1 MLCGNGSGARL
12 CPAGYVCLPGI
23 GDNPNYGYTSFD
35 TFLWSMLT
43 TFQLITLDFWE
54 DVYNKIIAAM
64 GPWSILFFGL
74 VVFFGSFYLIN
85 LMLAV
90 VAMSY
95 EEEAENTEEEKVKD
109 LADHRDDSTFSF
121 DPSNLKLHRLDKDS
135 KFPTIRLKNHTIFAS
150 YKYNKKKKK
159 KKAKGRKSVEGG
171 VTKEDDSCVSADGH
185 VSAVSPA
192 GRRVSELHDEHE
204 TNELRPRALVHELLS
219 PDPRPVVVELP
230 GAIRTPSVS
239 PQRKQ
244 SSSSDRYAAAAQD
257 PTEVSC
263 DSSALNVRALP
274 PSPIPAAAP
283 PTTEAHPLRSSCE
296 QLEATEKTS
305 VQMFHGGELDEYY
318 VHITTGQQPL
328 GPAGSRGAL
337 DCTPTGDAADELA
350 GLEDAGLDEDAVSPL
365 AGHRSQGGGRR
376 EALRHAMF
384 ATSVE
389 SQGIGEMRGNSDS
402 STSEH
407 RSAGDVRR
415 LGMRECS
422 LDDSGVVGDQETMSE
437 RGKNMMI
444 RTEDITPLA
453 KALDLEVTLTE
464 KKCNG
469 ISPQRRSPSPSYVSH
484 VVELHDE
491 TPDRNCDCCSSCCIW
506 YETWLRW
513 QNRLHLLVTDPCFDV
528 FITLCI
534 ILNTAFLA
542 LEHYGMSNEMRQ
554 TLEIGNRVFTSIF
567 TLECTLKVIAI
578 SKEFFRSGWN
588 IFDLIVV
595 VASLVELSL
604 QNINGLSVLRV
615 LRLLRVLKL
624 AQSWTTMRVLLSIII
639 SSLGALGNLTFV
651 LVIVIYI
658 FAVIGMQLFSN
669 SYTADIFE
677 PDPVPRWNFNDFFHS
692 FMMIF
697 RILCGEWIEPL
708 WDCMRAKREESEMC
722 LAVFLPALVM
732 GNFLVLNLFLALL
745 LNSFNCEELRTR
757 KEGQVAPHGGPG
769 IDLVT
774 LRRRL
779 RYLRRRLVPPAGR
792 RASQPSPRPA
802 RRMEL
807 RAELKT
813 SSLSEGLDRECASAS
828 TMRSHAGRT
837 ASPLLR
843 ESSADRMK
851 GCTGCDQLPNE
862 YTAQQRSDGKKHI
875 SPGCSALGSSQEA
888 KGKSKLVQS
897 VQRLKG
903 YIRSHRDP
911 ESRQREVI
919 AAFESARVDQP
930 ARCALPPLP
939 VSVSVP
945 EIRRTLDET
954 DLLSDSSDPLQAGY
968 KQINAEVGPPVT
980 RLAPPAGTGGVF
992 KSPSTVSNWSTLATY
1007 VESLRGRDQ
1016 TGSKPEPTAEQQQ
1029 QQRKR
1034 EPNDC
1039 FPVGCY
1045 NRFPCCQAFTR
1056 TPVYRRWHRFRTVV
1070 VRFVDNSYFE
1080 WVVLVMIIASSIAL
1094 CFEDKYLYQR
1104 PQLKRYLRWANLVFA
1119 SLFTVEMVLK
1129 WVAFG
1134 LKKYY
1139 SNAWTILDFIIVVA
1153 SIFSLAIEENETLV
1167 ALRSLRTLRAL
1178 RPLRAISRWQG
1189 MKIVVNALM
1198 FAIPSIFNV
1207 LLVCL
1212 VFWLIFSIMG
1222 VQFFSG
1228 QFYKCVDDD
1237 GERLPVSVVNDR
1249 NDCGRLN
1256 YTWVNSKISFDN
1268 VGIAYLALF
1277 QVATFEGWM
1286 EVMADAVD
1294 ARGEGMQPEREA
1306 NLYAYIYFVVFIVC
1320 GSFFTLNLFIGVI
1333 IDNFNMLK
1341 KKYEGGVLEM
1351 FLTDSQ
1357 KNYYTALKKL
1367 GRKKPQKVIRRPLN
1381 HYHALFYDIA
1391 VSRRFEIAIFV
1402 MIFLNMVIMGIEHY
1416 GQPSSV
1422 ASVLE
1427 LFNILFT
1434 TIFSLEA
1441 LVKIIGLRL
1450 HYFTV
1455 PWNLFDFILVGLS
1468 IFSLVIEAEHFNT
1481 EFPIPPTLLRVVRVF
1496 RIGRILRLIKAAK
1509 GIRKLLFALIVSLPA
1524 LFNIGAL
1531 LFLVMF
1537 IYAIIGIA
1545 LFANIRHSG
1554 VINDIMNFET
1564 FGNSMIL
1571 LFRLI
1576 TSAGWND
1583 VLDPLMAQPPDC
1595 DPNLTAE
1602 NGDILPYGDC
1612 GQPLFAIIY
1621 FVTFIVINFMIV
1633 INMYIAVILENF
1645 NQAHQEEEIGI
1656 VEEDLEMFYVRWA
1669 KYDPHATQFINFS
1682 QLSDFIASLDPPL
1695 GIAKPNTVALVS
1707 FNLPIARGDKIH
1719 CLDILHALTKHVLGH
1734 VEETEEFHKLQE
1746 QMNEKFKKQFPT
1758 RKELEIVSSTRQ
1770 WKQMDLAARII
1781 QRALKAFC
1789 RRKRERERLAL
1800 TLDDSQTQTSPGRSP
1815 TTPMFLQRVASY
1827 LHVPALMAGG
1837 RRSRTGSV
1845 ASSTSR
1851 PGSRASGDSADS
1863 SRRSSYHLGES
1874 FSRIGVLG
1882 AGLPGLGIV
1891 GFDVLERR
1899 DSGRRRGGGGG
1910 DGSAGGSMSRISEL
1924 PPPQVQIH
1932 EVDEDASS

>member
-1 MLCGNGSGARL
+1 METTYCRDCRAAKREKVVDKIEERLLCSWLRTIINALLNSLTQLVEVMSLTLFCLMVFALFALQVFMGVLRNKCVLSAETETQWQLHTNDSSFWAKDNHTEDFMICGNGSGARQ
-12 CPAGYVCLPGI
+12 CPDGYSCLPGI
-23 GDNPNYGYTSFD
+23 GENPNFGYTNFD
-35 TFLWSMLT
+35 NFLWSMLT

-95 EEEAENTEEEKVKD
+95 EEEAENTEEEKTKD

-135 KFPTIRLKNHTIFAS
+135 KFPTIRLKNRTLFAS
-150 YKYNKKKKK
+150 YTYNKKKKK
-159 KKAKGRKSVEGG
+159 KKAKKRAGDSATR
-171 VTKEDDSCVSADGH
+171 EDDSYVSNE
-185 VSAVSPA
+185 
-192 GRRVSELHDEHE
+192 GRSSVPPPSERRASEDQEE
-204 TNELRPRALVHELLS
+204 REASEPRPRATLVAELLS
-219 PDPRPVVVELP
+219 VEPASSLTRRPSSTGFDSARSPGGVATVEVP
-230 GAIRTPSVS
+230 
-239 PQRKQ
+239 
-244 SSSSDRYAAAAQD
+244 
-257 PTEVSC
+257 C
-263 DSSALNVRALP
+263 DESELNVRALP
-274 PSPIPAAAP
+274 PAAGQQQP
-283 PTTEAHPLRSSCE
+283 QHPLRSSCE
-296 QLEATEKTS
+296 QLDASDETR
-305 VQMFHGGELDEYY
+305 VQMFPGGESDEYY
-318 VHITTGQQPL
+318 VHITTGQQ
-328 GPAGSRGAL
+328 A
-337 DCTPTGDAADELA
+337 
-350 GLEDAGLDEDAVSPL
+350 
-365 AGHRSQGGGRR
+365 GGRR
-376 EALRHAMF
+376 EALRTAMF

-402 STSEH
+402 STSEQ
-407 RSAGDVRR
+407 RSVCDIRR
-415 LGMRECS
+415 SGMRDCS
-422 LDDSGVVGDQETMSE
+422 LDDSGVVGDHETMSD
-437 RGKNMMI
+437 RGKNLLV

-453 KALDLEVTLTE
+453 KALDLEVTLSD
-464 KKCNG
+464 KCNG
-469 ISPQRRSPSPSYVSH
+469 ISPKHRSPSPSYISH

-491 TPDRNCDCCSSCCIW
+491 TPDRNCDCCVSCCFC
-506 YETWLRW
+506 YGPWLRW
-513 QNRLHLLVTDPCFDV
+513 QNRMHQLVTDPCFDV

-542 LEHYGMSNEMRQ
+542 MEHYGMSIEMKE

-567 TLECTLKVIAI
+567 TLECLLKVVAI
-578 SKEFFRSGWN
+578 SKQFFRSGWN

-658 FAVIGMQLFSN
+658 FAVIGMQLFST
-669 SYTADIFE
+669 SYTASVFG
-677 PDPVPRWNFNDFFHS
+677 PDPVPRWNFDDFFHS

-708 WDCMRAKREESEMC
+708 WDCMRAKGDESEMC

-745 LNSFNCEELRTR
+745 LNSFNCEELRSR
-757 KEGQVAPHGGPG
+757 KEE
-769 IDLVT
+769 D
-774 LRRRL
+774 
-779 RYLRRRLVPPAGR
+779 
-792 RASQPSPRPA
+792 
-802 RRMEL
+802 E
-807 RAELKT
+807 
-813 SSLSEGLDRECASAS
+813 
-828 TMRSHAGRT
+828 
-837 ASPLLR
+837 
-843 ESSADRMK
+843 
-851 GCTGCDQLPNE
+851 
-862 YTAQQRSDGKKHI
+862 
-875 SPGCSALGSSQEA
+875 EA

-903 YIRSHRDP
+903 YIRSRGDRRD
-911 ESRQREVI
+911 EAVRAFQEAGRRR
-919 AAFESARVDQP
+919 AA
-930 ARCALPPLP
+930 PLP
-939 VSVSVP
+939 VSFSVP

-968 KQINAEVGPPVT
+968 KQMAAEPFSSPSSSPLSEAGPPGA
-980 RLAPPAGTGGVF
+980 RLAPPTQPGVY
-992 KSPSTVSNWSTLATY
+992 KSPSTVSNWSTLAMY
-1007 VESLRGRDQ
+1007 VESLRGRDP
-1016 TGSKPEPTAEQQQ
+1016 TEVRAEPPAEGQEAEQE
-1029 QQRKR
+1029 RR
-1034 EPNDC
+1034 VPHDC
-1039 FPVGCY
+1039 LPTSCY
-1045 NRFPCCQAFTR
+1045 NEFPCCDALSR
-1056 TPVYRRWHRFRTVV
+1056 TPWFRTWFRFRTLVM
-1070 VRFVDNSYFE
+1070 RFVDNSYFE

-1094 CFEDKYLYQR
+1094 CFEDKYLYQK
-1104 PQLKRYLRWANLVFA
+1104 PQLKYYLRWANLVFA

-1129 WVAFG
+1129 WIAFG

-1139 SNAWTILDFIIVVA
+1139 TNAWTILDFIIVVA

-1228 QFYKCVDDD
+1228 QFYKCVDAE
-1237 GERLPVSVVNDR
+1237 GAILPIQVVNDR
-1249 NDCGRLN
+1249 NDCFHLN
-1256 YTWVNSKISFDN
+1256 YTWINSKISFDH

-1294 ARGEGMQPEREA
+1294 ARGVELQPAREA
-1306 NLYAYIYFVVFIVC
+1306 NIYAYIYFVVFIVC

-1468 IFSLVIEAEHFNT
+1468 IFSLVIEAEHLNT

-1545 LFANIRHSG
+1545 LFANVKHSG
-1554 VINDIMNFET
+1554 VIDDIMNFET

-1595 DPNLTAE
+1595 DPDLRAE
-1602 NGDILPYGDC
+1602 NGDYLPYGNC

-1695 GIAKPNTVALVS
+1695 GIPKPNTVALVS
-1707 FNLPIARGDKIH
+1707 FNLPIAKGDKIH

-1781 QRALKAFC
+1781 QRALKTFC

-1800 TLDDSQTQTSPGRSP
+1800 TLGDSQTQTSPGRSP

-1827 LHVPALMAGG
+1827 LHVPSLVAGG

-1845 ASSTSR
+1845 ASGSGSR
-1851 PGSRASGDSADS
+1851 PGSRCSGDSADS

-1874 FSRIGVLG
+1874 FSRIGVLS

-1891 GFDVLERR
+1891 GFDSLERR
-1899 DSGRRRGGGGG
+1899 DSGRRRGA
-1910 DGSAGGSMSRISEL
+1910 DALGSMGRIVEL

-1932 EVDEDASS
+1932 GADEEAGS

>member
-1 MLCGNGSGARL
+1 MFTIISNCVFLAMTKPPEEAEWIFLAIYSLEALIKSIAKGFILNKYTYLRSPWNWLDFIVVVLGYVTLFVNLGNLAGLRTFRVLRALKTVSIMPGLRTIINALLNSLTQLVEVMSLTLFCLMVFALFALQVFMGVLRNKCVLEPDTAEQWPQYSTNSTFWAIDNHTEDFMLCGNGSGARL

-274 PSPIPAAAP
+274 PSPTPAAAP

-757 KEGQVAPHGGPG
+757 KE
-769 IDLVT
+769 
-774 LRRRL
+774 
-779 RYLRRRLVPPAGR
+779 
-792 RASQPSPRPA
+792 
-802 RRMEL
+802 
-807 RAELKT
+807 
-813 SSLSEGLDRECASAS
+813 
-828 TMRSHAGRT
+828 
-837 ASPLLR
+837 
-843 ESSADRMK
+843 
-851 GCTGCDQLPNE
+851 
-862 YTAQQRSDGKKHI
+862 
-875 SPGCSALGSSQEA
+875 EA

-930 ARCALPPLP
+930 ARCALPTLP

-1256 YTWVNSKISFDN
+1256 YTWANSKISFDN

-1277 QVATFEGWM
+1277 QV
-1286 EVMADAVD
+1286 
-1294 ARGEGMQPEREA
+1294 
-1306 NLYAYIYFVVFIVC
+1306 
-1320 GSFFTLNLFIGVI
+1320 
-1333 IDNFNMLK
+1333 
-1341 KKYEGGVLEM
+1341 YEGGVLEM

-1899 DSGRRRGGGGG
+1899 DSGRRRGG

-1932 EVDEDASS
+1932 EVDEEASS

>member
-1 MLCGNGSGARL
+1 MGGGKPLQWVLRRGRPGRRPTAGSGTASGGSTPPPGTIKPFTQASLERLETRTAEARKHFGVLPRRNARLQDGSVLPTKFSPFPTHMYGRPLEEFDQFIFEETFCAVSKRFNKNYVHRFTASKSFFIFSPWNPVRRACIFVSTNQYFDYFVMFTIISNCVFLAMTKPPEEAEWIFLAIYSLEALIKSIAKGFILNKYTYLRSPWNWLDFIVVVLGYVTLFVNLGNLAGLRTFRVLRALKTVSIMPGLRTIINALLNSLTQLVEVMSLTLFCLMVFALFALQVFMGVLRNKCVLEPDTAEQWPQYSTNSTFWAIDNHTEDFMLCGNGSGARL

-192 GRRVSELHDEHE
+192 ARRVSELHDEHE

-274 PSPIPAAAP
+274 PSPTPAAAP

-350 GLEDAGLDEDAVSPL
+350 GLEDVGLDEDAVSPL

-779 RYLRRRLVPPAGR
+779 RYLRRRLVRPAGR

-802 RRMEL
+802 RR
-807 RAELKT
+807 AELQTEPNT
-813 SSLSEGLDRECASAS
+813 SSLSEGLDRECASVS

-851 GCTGCDQLPNE
+851 GCTGCDQLPDE
-862 YTAQQRSDGKKHI
+862 YTAPPANDGKKHI

-968 KQINAEVGPPVT
+968 KQINA
-980 RLAPPAGTGGVF
+980 
-992 KSPSTVSNWSTLATY
+992 
-1007 VESLRGRDQ
+1007 
-1016 TGSKPEPTAEQQQ
+1016 
-1029 QQRKR
+1029 
-1034 EPNDC
+1034 
-1039 FPVGCY
+1039 
-1045 NRFPCCQAFTR
+1045 
-1056 TPVYRRWHRFRTVV
+1056 
-1070 VRFVDNSYFE
+1070 
-1080 WVVLVMIIASSIAL
+1080 
-1094 CFEDKYLYQR
+1094 
-1104 PQLKRYLRWANLVFA
+1104 
-1119 SLFTVEMVLK
+1119 
-1129 WVAFG
+1129 
-1134 LKKYY
+1134 
-1139 SNAWTILDFIIVVA
+1139 
-1153 SIFSLAIEENETLV
+1153 
-1167 ALRSLRTLRAL
+1167 
-1178 RPLRAISRWQG
+1178 
-1189 MKIVVNALM
+1189 
-1198 FAIPSIFNV
+1198 
-1207 LLVCL
+1207 
-1212 VFWLIFSIMG
+1212 
-1222 VQFFSG
+1222 
-1228 QFYKCVDDD
+1228 
-1237 GERLPVSVVNDR
+1237 
-1249 NDCGRLN
+1249 
-1256 YTWVNSKISFDN
+1256 
-1268 VGIAYLALF
+1268 
-1277 QVATFEGWM
+1277 
-1286 EVMADAVD
+1286 
-1294 ARGEGMQPEREA
+1294 
-1306 NLYAYIYFVVFIVC
+1306 
-1320 GSFFTLNLFIGVI
+1320 
-1333 IDNFNMLK
+1333 
-1341 KKYEGGVLEM
+1341 
-1351 FLTDSQ
+1351 
-1357 KNYYTALKKL
+1357 
-1367 GRKKPQKVIRRPLN
+1367 
-1381 HYHALFYDIA
+1381 
-1391 VSRRFEIAIFV
+1391 
-1402 MIFLNMVIMGIEHY
+1402 
-1416 GQPSSV
+1416 
-1422 ASVLE
+1422 
-1427 LFNILFT
+1427 
-1434 TIFSLEA
+1434 
-1441 LVKIIGLRL
+1441 
-1450 HYFTV
+1450 
-1455 PWNLFDFILVGLS
+1455 
-1468 IFSLVIEAEHFNT
+1468 
-1481 EFPIPPTLLRVVRVF
+1481 
-1496 RIGRILRLIKAAK
+1496 
-1509 GIRKLLFALIVSLPA
+1509 
-1524 LFNIGAL
+1524 
-1531 LFLVMF
+1531 
-1537 IYAIIGIA
+1537 
-1545 LFANIRHSG
+1545 
-1554 VINDIMNFET
+1554 
-1564 FGNSMIL
+1564 
-1571 LFRLI
+1571 
-1576 TSAGWND
+1576 
-1583 VLDPLMAQPPDC
+1583 
-1595 DPNLTAE
+1595 
-1602 NGDILPYGDC
+1602 
-1612 GQPLFAIIY
+1612 
-1621 FVTFIVINFMIV
+1621 
-1633 INMYIAVILENF
+1633 
-1645 NQAHQEEEIGI
+1645 
-1656 VEEDLEMFYVRWA
+1656 
-1669 KYDPHATQFINFS
+1669 
-1682 QLSDFIASLDPPL
+1682 
-1695 GIAKPNTVALVS
+1695 
-1707 FNLPIARGDKIH
+1707 
-1719 CLDILHALTKHVLGH
+1719 
-1734 VEETEEFHKLQE
+1734 
-1746 QMNEKFKKQFPT
+1746 
-1758 RKELEIVSSTRQ
+1758 
-1770 WKQMDLAARII
+1770 
-1781 QRALKAFC
+1781 
-1789 RRKRERERLAL
+1789 
-1800 TLDDSQTQTSPGRSP
+1800 
-1815 TTPMFLQRVASY
+1815 
-1827 LHVPALMAGG
+1827 
-1837 RRSRTGSV
+1837 
-1845 ASSTSR
+1845 
-1851 PGSRASGDSADS
+1851 
-1863 SRRSSYHLGES
+1863 
-1874 FSRIGVLG
+1874 
-1882 AGLPGLGIV
+1882 
-1891 GFDVLERR
+1891 
-1899 DSGRRRGGGGG
+1899 
-1910 DGSAGGSMSRISEL
+1910 
-1924 PPPQVQIH
+1924 
-1932 EVDEDASS
+1932 